1 MDIRFGATIVQVIPF
16 PEVLDDFLFAESI
29 GLDNGWVID
38 QFGIDEAPDITLLEA
53 WTTLAAVAA
62 RTERIRIGTM
72 VTNAAMRNPA
82 VLATSILT
90 VDQISGGRVV
100 TAIGGGYYPAEHAAL
115 GIDFLDGIG
124 RTERL
129 RETVEVLDR
138 ALRGETVT
146 YSGEHV
152 AVHDATFRPMPT
164 QLPRP
169 PIWVAAQ
176 GPRSLRIAARLADG
190 ITTLGAENQGI
201 EISLPA
207 FRDRM
212 TRADEICAEVG
223 RDPST
228 LRRCYFAGW
237 ADEPIFASVEAAT
250 DIIGRYFEAGATDIT
265 FYLHNPAEPVMDGF
279 LDAHRAGTRE
289 QFEQLAAEVFPR
301 FRTRP

>member
-1 MDIRFGATIVQVIPF
+1 MGIGFGATIVQVLPF
-16 PEVLDDFLFAESI
+16 PTVLDDFRFAESI

-62 RTERIRIGTM
+62 GTERIRIGTM
-72 VTNAAMRNPA
+72 VTNAAMRHPA

-90 VDQISGGRVV
+90 VDQISAGRVT

-115 GIDFLDGIG
+115 GIDFLDGVG

-129 RETVEVLDR
+129 GETVEVLDR

-146 YSGEHV
+146 FAGEHV
-152 AVHDATFRPMPT
+152 AVEEATFRPSPT

-176 GPRSLRIAARLADG
+176 GPRSLRVAARFADG

-201 EISLPA
+201 EVSLPA
-207 FRDRM
+207 FRARM
-212 TRADEICAEVG
+212 ERADEICAEEG

-237 ADEPIFASVEAAT
+237 ADEPIFASTEAAN
-250 DIIGRYFEAGATDIT
+250 DIIGSYVEAGATDFT
-265 FYLHNPAEPVMDGF
+265 FYLHHPGDPVMADFVAG
-279 LDAHRAGTRE
+279 HRAGSRA
-289 QFEQLAAEVFPR
+289 QWEQLAAEVFPR
-301 FRTRP
+301 F